1 MVDSRWPVD
10 CYGPWTM
17 DHGLNL
23 ARLPN
28 LLYILVVKVFII
40 FLFTL
45 IALRSEAQVSLRSE
59 FTVGKHTRK
68 SGLGLSMIT
77 VGLGT
82 RWSGM
87 PGSRQALIID
97 LKALRNPDQKYS
109 YRQLAER
116 VYGLIPGIPA
126 DHFPQPSVP
135 LFLLVEPPPKSF
147 QRPIPTVR
155 VRR

>member
-1 MVDSRWPVD
+1 MVHSSIDAMD
-10 CYGPWTM
+10 YGLSTM
-17 DHGLNL
+17 DF
-23 ARLPN
+23 
-28 LLYILVVKVFII
+28 LLYILKVKGFI
-40 FLFTL
+40 LLVLTL
-45 IALRSEAQVSLRSE
+45 VALQGEAQVSLRSE
-59 FTVGKHTRK
+59 FIVGKHTRK

-77 VGLGT
+77 VGLGS

-126 DHFPQPSVP
+126 DHFPQPAVP
-135 LFLLVEPPPKSF
+135 LFLLVPPPKSF
-147 QRPIPTVR
+147 QRPMPTVR

>member
-1 MVDSRWPVD
+1 
-10 CYGPWTM
+10 M
-17 DHGLNL
+17 DHGLNR
-23 ARLPN
+23 AWLPN
-28 LLYILVVKVFII
+28 LLYILVVKVFIVI
-40 FLFTL
+40 LFTV
-45 IALRSEAQVSLRSE
+45 IAFQGIAQVSLRSE
-59 FTVGKHTRK
+59 FIVGKHARK

-77 VGLGT
+77 VGLGS

-116 VYGLIPGIPA
+116 MYGLIPGIPA
-126 DHFPQPSVP
+126 DHFPQPAVP
-135 LFLLVEPPPKSF
+135 LFLLVEPPPKTF
-147 QRPIPTVR
+147 QRPMPTVR